1 METIFG
7 QTLMGNFKPDE
18 IIESKDNLKVEK
30 FDNSLFLRLNNKQVR
45 LVPFFDDR
53 NALEIIKKFS
63 DNSEEENDSIYQ
75 VAVLKPNQ
83 IAIYLS
89 VFQSNT
95 IKIETPA
102 NSLNFYVS
110 RLIETEVK
118 SKLKTEN
125 LSESL
130 TEIFK
135 MDKSIFVLMKQNQNE
150 ISLFSKKYRAECN
163 RERSG
168 VFCINKFVEIRN
180 NNNFDRVTQIFG
192 YINFLTYEESLKS
205 QGADIQTNNIMPI
218 EILNIWESFIDFQVD
233 DFRQKQIERGYL
245 NYKSRVYHDLDLITL
260 YFEKEGIY
268 EHTLFINQ
276 ANDEYDCLLFENDE
290 QFKNYKD
297 IDEIIGLSNSSLPV
311 INIGKAVKFSS
322 NSVTFR
328 NSDLSNQVP
337 IQGTIILS
345 SKSAQ
350 IEHRRRKKMMREL
363 RNIRSNSLNSIF
375 RITNGYKDDQQGGNL
390 RAVNTKTLEQMF
402 GDKNF
407 KISDNFREAISIA
420 VNTPDYAVIQGPP
433 GTGKTTLIKGIV
445 SRILENNKNAR
456 ILISSEQHEAV
467 YNAVERVSKNSIVPP
482 YIVSRQRNSDS
493 TDLQSRVFKNI
504 ESFQKELIRFFIEK
518 SNLNQSQKSRK
529 TQVDSILEIFN
540 KIRQSDYDTVRIRES
555 IPDIKSI
562 VFDLGF
568 LEEIRNAINSL
579 EQAISYLTQAV
590 EFEDSPRKKLLRRKI
605 DMQRITAP
613 AYLDDGEINLDIL
626 QDELVRQSYSDCLL
640 NKSLNENLKSRNIE
654 RINQYITEYSDYIEG
669 LILKL
674 FPHERS
680 NTFESYDIKKDIEVL
695 YKLIKEKIS
704 NIVPTF
710 EDIMDEMSFLSED
723 FISCIETVKKY
734 SHIFAST
741 CAQAA
746 NLKSI
751 LPGSSTFDY
760 VIIDEAARA
769 NPIDIMIPIIYGNI
783 VILIGDQ
790 SQLPQYIDN
799 KAAAKYFEKIRN
811 KRDAELLG
819 KSLFALLYEKAEKAY
834 SVGNIECKRHIRVL
848 EQHRMHPTI
857 GEFISKTFYEGT
869 VTNGQSTIN
878 NINNYNVF
886 NNKNIVWLDV
896 PMSTGIE
903 EYDLSYFRKSEIQTV
918 IKTIQKVYS
927 VNSGEELSIG
937 IISYYRK
944 QVEMINE
951 IIKSNMTIDQQRNI
965 SCNTV
970 DSFQGREFDIV
981 ILTTVRSN
989 TFATAQQ
996 SIGFIHNSSN
1006 RINVSLSRARKLLI
1020 VVGDSE
1026 TFCRNEI
1033 FSDFVKYVK
1042 EVGHYERITI
1052 DEKK

>member
-1 METIFG
+1 MDTIFG
-7 QTLMGNFKPDE
+7 QTLMGNFRTDE
-18 IIESKDNLKVEK
+18 IIEGNDVFRVEK
-30 FDNSLFLRLNNKQVR
+30 LEDSLFLRLNNRQVR
-45 LVPFFDDR
+45 LVPFHDDR
-53 NALEIIKKFS
+53 NASEIIKKFS
-63 DNSEEENDSIYQ
+63 NYSGEENDSIYK
-75 VAVLKPNQ
+75 VVTLKSNQ
-83 IAIYLS
+83 IAIFLS
-89 VFQSNT
+89 VFQSSP
-95 IKIETPA
+95 IKITTPGD
-102 NSLNFYVS
+102 SLNFYVS
-110 RLIETEVK
+110 RKIESDVK
-118 SKLKTEN
+118 TKLKSDN
-125 LSESL
+125 LPDRLS
-130 TEIFK
+130 EIFK
-135 MDKSIFVLMKQNQNE
+135 MHRSIFVLMKQDQND
-150 ISLFSKKYRAECN
+150 FSVYSKEYRADCN

-168 VFCINKFVEIRN
+168 VLCINNLVENRSN
-180 NNNFDRVTQIFG
+180 RNFDRVSQVFG
-192 YINFLTYEESLKS
+192 NINFLTYEESLKR
-205 QGADIQTNNIMPI
+205 QGVDIQNNNVMPI
-218 EILNIWESFIDFQVD
+218 EILNIWESFIDFQVND
-233 DFRQKQIERGYL
+233 YRQKQIERGYL
-245 NYKSRVYHDLDLITL
+245 NYKSKVYHDSETITL
-260 YFEKEGIY
+260 YFDKEGIY
-268 EHTLFINQ
+268 EHSLFINQ
-276 ANDEYDCLLFENDE
+276 TNDEYECLIFENEE
-290 QFKNYKD
+290 QYKNYND
-297 IDEIIGLSNSSLPV
+297 IEEIIGYSYSSTSV
-311 INIGKAVKFSS
+311 INIGKAVKFTS

-328 NSDLSNQVP
+328 NQNLSNFVP
-337 IQGTIILS
+337 SQGLVILS
-345 SKSAQ
+345 SNSIQ
-350 IEHRRRKKMMREL
+350 IEHRRRKKMMKDL

-375 RITNGYKDDQQGGNL
+375 RITNGYKDDQKGGKL
-390 RAVNTKTLEQMF
+390 RAVNTRTLEQMF

-482 YIVSRQRNSDS
+482 YILSRQRNSDS
-493 TDLQSRVFKNI
+493 SDLQSRVFKNI
-504 ESFQKELIRFFIEK
+504 ESFQKELVRFFTEK
-518 SNLNQSQKSRK
+518 SDLNRSQNSRK
-529 TQVDSILEIFN
+529 SQVDAILDIFN
-540 KIRQSDYDTVRIRES
+540 KIRKSDYDTIKIRES
-555 IPDIKSI
+555 LPEIKRI
-562 VFDLGF
+562 VFDLGI
-568 LEEIRNAINSL
+568 LDEVRNAISSL
-579 EQAISYLTQAV
+579 DQAMFYLSQVV
-590 EFEDSPRKKLLRRKI
+590 EFDESPRKKLLRRKI
-605 DMQRITAP
+605 EMQRITSSAF
-613 AYLDDGEINLDIL
+613 LDDGEINLDVL
-626 QDELVRQSYSDCLL
+626 QDELVRQSFSDYLL
-640 NKSLNENLKSRNIE
+640 SPSLYENLKSRDIE
-654 RINQYITEYSDYIEG
+654 IISKYITEYSDYVEN

-680 NTFESYDIKKDIEVL
+680 NVFESYDIKRDIEVL
-695 YKLIKEKIS
+695 YKLIKEKVS
-704 NIVPTF
+704 NMIPTF
-710 EDIMDEMSFLSED
+710 EDVMDEMSYLSED
-723 FISCIETVKKY
+723 FISCVETVKKY

-741 CAQAA
+741 CAQAG
-746 NLKSI
+746 NVKEI
-751 LPGSSTFDY
+751 LTGSSTFDY

-790 SQLPQYIDN
+790 SQLPQYIDS
-799 KAAAKYFEKIRN
+799 KAATKYSEKIRN
-811 KRDAELLG
+811 KSDAELLG

-869 VTNGQSTIN
+869 VKNGQSTFN
-878 NINNYNVF
+878 NINNYNVY
-886 NNKNIVWLDV
+886 NNKNVVWLDV

-918 IKTIQKVYS
+918 IKTIQKIYS
-927 VNSGEELSIG
+927 VNSTEELSIG

-944 QVEMINE
+944 QVEIINE

-1006 RINVSLSRARKLLI
+1006 RINVSLSRSRKLLI

-1033 FSDFVKYVK
+1033 FSEFVKYVK
-1042 EVGHYERITI
+1042 EVGHYERITV